1 MLSYKGQI
9 FSFIGG
15 VIHSPKLSLLIEST
29 VLEIKFLASFF
40 VFLSSFFFCFF
51 LTIRVVHLAHF
62 FFNQHYLLGLTI
74 IG

>member
-29 VLEIKFLASFF
+29 VLETNFLPLFF
-40 VFLSSFFFCFF
+40 VFFLVFLFFFVSF

-62 FFNQHYLLGLTI
+62 FSTNI
-74 IG
+74 IF